1 MLNKHEVRETLAGYA
16 RANEAI
22 EEDRRIRLRALTAEE
37 AFRIYQDLCVS
48 ATTRPMSQDEA
59 ERLEQWRL
67 ETLLNA
73 RRVFDAAAR
82 RRSAR

>member
-1 MLNKHEVRETLAGYA
+1 MLDKREVRETLVGYA

-22 EEDRRIRLRALTAEE
+22 EEERRIRLQSMTAED
-37 AFRIYQDLCVS
+37 AFRIYQDLC
-48 ATTRPMSQDEA
+48 ATAMITPLPQDEA

-67 ETLLNA
+67 ETLLNV

-82 RRSAR
+82 RRNAR